1 MFCVL
6 LRRTCPWRKTRTHGV
21 GQTRKLH
28 LNTSSYLCNN
38 DQIRGE
44 CLGGVWPD
52 FYCKNKQTCIWLLL
66 DAAGER
72 IVTQSP
78 PKTERKKLDL
88 NIAAPALTVWSVDVV
103 GTANRHCIN
112 SSCQTQDPPAPRATG
127 SSEVS
132 TAHVRALDS
141 SREGNLK
148 TVFGDSSATQRN
160 TVQGVATASNILQY
174 LTKQVSF
181 FSWFPSFSII
191 VFVGLMTFMVKLII

>member
-1 MFCVL
+1 MAWL
-6 LRRTCPWRKTRTHGV
+6 WLQKKTQNVYLAAV
-21 GQTRKLH
+21 GCSGGAH
-28 LNTSSYLCNN
+28 LYA
-38 DQIRGE
+38 
-44 CLGGVWPD
+44 
-52 FYCKNKQTCIWLLL
+52 K
-66 DAAGER
+66 
-72 IVTQSP
+72 SP
-78 PKTERKKLDL
+78 QNWEKKLNL
-88 NIAAPALTVWSVDVV
+88 NIAASALTVWSVDVV

-181 FSWFPSFSII
+181 FLFPSFSII
-191 VFVGLMTFMVKLII
+191 VFVGLMTFMVILII